1 MLYLIILPSLII
13 GVSLYYITKAQQ
25 KGFFFQEKWRENLF
39 FTSYI
44 LIFITIISWTN
55 RTSTLN
61 FSWRLIPIALFTLLF
76 IWEKPTED
84 LIKEVTFG
92 LVSKSRYATM
102 RWLQYN
108 IKTFK
113 SIINDLLL
121 TQNDNLTVGVYIAMA
136 HNDLIDTEIIHK
148 KLNENSKISEIIGII
163 LAIGIC
169 NINEL
174 EKQVLN
180 FIDHENLDIQIAAYS
195 TLGKIGSAYSL
206 PKMVKSLEENPK
218 IAL

>member
-92 LVSKSRYATM
+92 LVSKM
-102 RWLQYN
+102 LDMLQCGGYN
-108 IKTFK
+108 T
-113 SIINDLLL
+113 
-121 TQNDNLTVGVYIAMA
+121 T
-136 HNDLIDTEIIHK
+136 
-148 KLNENSKISEIIGII
+148 
-163 LAIGIC
+163 
-169 NINEL
+169 
-174 EKQVLN
+174 
-180 FIDHENLDIQIAAYS
+180 
-195 TLGKIGSAYSL
+195 
-206 PKMVKSLEENPK
+206 
-218 IAL
+218 

>member
-1 MLYLIILPSLII
+1 M
-13 GVSLYYITKAQQ
+13 
-25 KGFFFQEKWRENLF
+25 
-39 FTSYI
+39 
-44 LIFITIISWTN
+44 IFITIISWTN

-148 KLNENSKISEIIGII
+148 N
-163 LAIGIC
+163 
-169 NINEL
+169 
-174 EKQVLN
+174 
-180 FIDHENLDIQIAAYS
+180 
-195 TLGKIGSAYSL
+195 
-206 PKMVKSLEENPK
+206 
-218 IAL
+218 